1 MPKPTNKNTT
11 PPQDLNI
18 DWMSLFSPCPVNI
31 ETQTPERVKFARRYN
46 LTFWC
51 IYGVL
56 AVAVVLLAFP
66 DIEKMI
72 LGPILVLIFFLAFN
86 AIAHSIRVKGRSG
99 RKELAP
105 ISSFAECFSNQE
117 FYQKVDRFITANY
130 NETRPMTS
138 VECHALLDYI
148 LKKPEYLIS
157 GVSLNRLSKL
167 LIKDYGK
174 AGLLSFSSERAISKA
189 TVTENDQE
197 RIKWFFKE

>member
-1 MPKPTNKNTT
+1 MGGSKIEFAMTKSTSKNTT

-31 ETQTPERVKFARRYN
+31 ETQTPEQVKFARRYN

-56 AVAVVLLAFP
+56 AVAVVLIAFP

-86 AIAHSIRVKGRSG
+86 AIAHSVRIRGRAG

-105 ISSFAECFSNQE
+105 TLPNTIPSTMKANRVGTPIRAEILSSQMQVRITTTMRMRKRLVI
-117 FYQKVDRFITANY
+117 FYPKQMIPA
-130 NETRPMTS
+130 
-138 VECHALLDYI
+138 A
-148 LKKPEYLIS
+148 
-157 GVSLNRLSKL
+157 RLVAPTL
-167 LIKDYGK
+167 PAAD
-174 AGLLSFSSERAISKA
+174 
-189 TVTENDQE
+189 N
-197 RIKWFFKE
+197 

>member
-1 MPKPTNKNTT
+1 MINWK
-11 PPQDLNI
+11 
-18 DWMSLFSPCPVNI
+18 SLFSPCPVNI
-31 ETQTPERVKFARRYN
+31 EAQTPEQVKFARRYN

-56 AVAVVLLAFP
+56 AVAVVLLSFP

-72 LGPILVLIFFLAFN
+72 LGPLLVLIFFLAFN
-86 AIAHSIRVKGRSG
+86 AITHSVRIRGRAG

-130 NETRPMTS
+130 DETRPMTS

-167 LIKDYGK
+167 LIKEYG
-174 AGLLSFSSERAISKA
+174 KA
-189 TVTENDQE
+189 TVTENDME